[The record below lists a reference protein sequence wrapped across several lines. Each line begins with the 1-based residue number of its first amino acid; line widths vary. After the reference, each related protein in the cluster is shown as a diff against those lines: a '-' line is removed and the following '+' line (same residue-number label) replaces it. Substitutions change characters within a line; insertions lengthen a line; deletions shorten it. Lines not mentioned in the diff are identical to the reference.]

1 MTEQE
6 VKLVIGGLLH
16 DIGKVIYRT
25 GDRRNHSKSGYDY
38 LKEEIKIE
46 DKEILES
53 VLYHHASNI
62 RSSNIQPNSYAY
74 ITYISDNIAS
84 AVDRRNSEE
93 AIDYGFEKSLPLQPV
108 FNIIKGNHE
117 NKYYKPMMLQN
128 EINEPLDEKKP
139 FEKSFYNEVKNKI
152 TECLHSLEWN
162 EHYINS
168 LLSVLEST
176 LSYVPSSTSK
186 KEIAD
191 ISLYDHVKITAAIN
205 SCIYQYLKENNI
217 NDYKKELFTRE
228 KKFYDKK
235 AFLLY
240 SIDISGIQKFIYTI
254 HSKDALKTLRARSFY
269 IQIMMEHIMDCLL
282 DKIGL
287 SRANI
292 IYSGGGHCYI
302 LLPNTTNVKN
312 ILDKYEK
319 ELNSW
324 FRKHH
329 DVSLYFASAYIET
342 SANTLKNVPENSY
355 EQLFLS
361 INNKINDKKA
371 NPYSA
376 DEIIQLNSI
385 KKQSYSQ
392 ECRVCKGLEQVNDD
406 GLCKFCDLIKRFS
419 KDILYE
425 PFFVILNDKNE
436 KGIPLPN
443 GYVMIAESE
452 ENLQKRLKGK
462 DNSFIRAYS
471 KNKFYI
477 GLNIATKIWVGNYTN
492 GQTFEELANL
502 STGINRIGVL
512 KADVDNLEEYFVQG
526 FEAKY
531 NTLSRT
537 ATFSRHL
544 SLFFQHYINN
554 ILENGS
560 FKLSENKTGKRNAT
574 IIYSGGDDILLVGA
588 WDEVI
593 SISLDIKNALSR
605 YTQNTL
611 TLSAGIGVYNPSYPI
626 NLIAFEVSKLEETSK
641 SMPNKKS
648 ITIFKDGEK
657 HWEQGE
663 EFRVN
668 ISNGT
673 YYLDE
678 FENKVIGEKF
688 NALKKFFE
696 SSEDKG
702 MNFMY
707 NLLELIHERKNKINF
722 ARYVYLLARMEPK
735 EDSSLLE
742 KENYNEFSQKMY
754 NWIKSEK
761 DCRELITAMNIYSY
775 IQRNNEKEEK

>member
-25 GDRRNHSKSGYDY
+25 GDRKNHSKSGYDY
-38 LKEEIKIE
+38 LKEEIKME

-53 VLYHHASNI
+53 VLYHHASNM
-62 RSSNIQPNSYAY
+62 RLANIQSNSYAY
-74 ITYISDNIAS
+74 ITYIADNIAS
-84 AVDRRNSEE
+84 AIDRRNSEE

-117 NKYYKPMMLQN
+117 KKYYKPMMLQN
-128 EINEPLDEKKP
+128 EVNEPIDEKKP

-152 TECLHSLEWN
+152 TECLHNLEWN

-186 KEIAD
+186 KEVAD

-217 NDYKKELFTRE
+217 DDYKKELFTKE

-240 SIDISGIQKFIYTI
+240 SIDLCGIQKFIYTI
-254 HSKDALKTLRARSFY
+254 HTKDALKTLRARSFY

-282 DKIGL
+282 NKIGL

-319 ELNSW
+319 EINSW
-324 FRKHH
+324 LRKHH
-329 DVSLYFASAYIET
+329 DISLYFASSYIEA
-342 SANTLKNVPENSY
+342 SPNTLKNIPKNSY
-355 EQLFLS
+355 KQLFENL
-361 INNKINDKKA
+361 NNKINDKKA
-371 NPYSA
+371 NRYSA
-376 DEIIQLNSI
+376 DEIIELNLI
-385 KKQSYSQ
+385 KRQSYSQ
-392 ECRVCKGLEQVNDD
+392 ECRVCKRLEQVNDD
-406 GLCKFCDLIKRFS
+406 SLCSFCDLIKNSS

-425 PFFVILNDKNE
+425 PFFVILNDKNA
-436 KGIPLPN
+436 KGIPLPF

-452 ENLQKRLKGK
+452 KNLQKRLKEN
-462 DNSFIRAYS
+462 DSSFIRAYS

-492 GQTFEELANL
+492 GQTFEELAEL
-502 STGINRIGVL
+502 SNGINRIGVL

-554 ILENGS
+554 ILENGF
-560 FKLSENKTGKRNAT
+560 FKLSENKTEKRNAS

-593 SISLDIKNALSR
+593 SIALDIKNALSR

-611 TLSAGIGVYNPSYPI
+611 SLSAGIGIYTPSYPI
-626 NLIAFEVSKLEETSK
+626 SRIAFEVSSLEEASK
-641 SMPNKKS
+641 NMPNKES
-648 ITIFKDGEK
+648 ITIFPTGKKYWEDG
-657 HWEQGE
+657 
-663 EFRVN
+663 VN
-668 ISNGT
+668 FSEGT
-673 YYLDE
+673 YYWDE

-702 MNFMY
+702 MSFMY
-707 NLLELIHERKNKINF
+707 KLLELIRDRKNNKINF
-722 ARYVYLLARMEPK
+722 ARYVYLLSRMEPK
-735 EDSSLLE
+735 EDASILE
-742 KENYNEFSQKMY
+742 KENYAEFSKKMY
-754 NWIKSEK
+754 NWIKSDK

-775 IQRNNEKEEK
+775 IQRNNEGEEK